1 MNKIYDVSLAGLECL
16 PGIFMFNF
24 ILTLDNKCHF
34 ATVGRRR
41 GIYFFILSKE
51 ESVMKQDGNI
61 AWNQKILN
69 AIPKDVLDDVP
80 EHKTDE
86 FRRGVLLYLSKET
99 PELYQKAENAGE
111 LSEELCQ
118 QLAQQ
123 IRKFAELVKAKK
135 RNGGMKNA

>member
-1 MNKIYDVSLAGLECL
+1 
-16 PGIFMFNF
+16 
-24 ILTLDNKCHF
+24 
-34 ATVGRRR
+34 
-41 GIYFFILSKE
+41 
-51 ESVMKQDGNI
+51 MKQDGNI

-86 FRRGVLLYLSKET
+86 FHSGVLLYLSKET
-99 PELYQKAENAGE
+99 PELYQKAEKAGE

>member
-1 MNKIYDVSLAGLECL
+1 
-16 PGIFMFNF
+16 
-24 ILTLDNKCHF
+24 
-34 ATVGRRR
+34 
-41 GIYFFILSKE
+41 
-51 ESVMKQDGNI
+51 MKQDGNI

>member
-1 MNKIYDVSLAGLECL
+1 
-16 PGIFMFNF
+16 
-24 ILTLDNKCHF
+24 
-34 ATVGRRR
+34 
-41 GIYFFILSKE
+41 
-51 ESVMKQDGNI
+51 MKQDEKSVLH
-61 AWNQKILN
+61 QSILD

-99 PELYQKAENAGE
+99 PELYQKAESTGE

-135 RNGGMKNA
+135 RNGGAKNA